1 MIKSKTIHNILSF
14 LNQKE
19 VKLLLLIGF
28 LVRFILALLYL
39 KITKVSDSWSFM
51 TLSEY
56 SLKFDLTGYNGERS
70 PGYPFLIALGLGTMK
85 LTVVYQLILGILT
98 TLFWFDTMIT
108 FKFSQKHSFWIT
120 IFISSFLCHFFFETS
135 ILVETLTLFHKYSF
149 LDVS

>member
-39 KITKVSDSWSFM
+39 KITKVPDSWSFM

-56 SLKFDLTGYNGERS
+56 LLKFDLTGYNGERS
-70 PGYPFLIALGLGTMK
+70 PGYPFLIALGLGTM
-85 LTVVYQLILGILT
+85 
-98 TLFWFDTMIT
+98 
-108 FKFSQKHSFWIT
+108 
-120 IFISSFLCHFFFETS
+120 
-135 ILVETLTLFHKYSF
+135 
-149 LDVS
+149 